1 MQLQFLE
8 GSVPLTKAY
17 EQTSNGLTKTPYPF
31 IWEFTSH
38 NETVSSL
45 AQLEAALKAHA
56 ALGHCLLKGQLA
68 RPLVKESRA
77 GTTNTNQETE
87 LVVLDL
93 DGLPMKS
100 VDAFLDALGLGDISY
115 VVQWSASYSIEN
127 KDLRCHVF
135 MLLDKPMAAPLLK
148 QWLIQLNH
156 TVTQL
161 HDAMSLTKTGMAI
174 KWPLDVSACQNDK
187 LIYIAPP
194 VLKGIKD
201 PIPRAKR
208 ITLVK
213 KAKDKLSIASTV
225 HSTDKNKE
233 LTHKRITTLREAAG
247 LPARKFTYKMHGTT
261 EVMVK
266 PDASVV
272 TEMKIERGFAYFNL
286 NGGDSWAYYHPESNP
301 DYIFNF
307 KGEPAYLTK
316 ELLPDYWAQIASQ
329 PKISSSG
336 ELYLVFCD
344 RNTGV
349 YWRGT
354 YNQATDQLD
363 IRPAK
368 NETQVRAF
376 AKQFGVPLGDYIPEW
391 DLSFDPND
399 NVRVDPQNLTVNT
412 FQPSPYMLAVGKRV
426 PKQIPPT
433 IFKVLHHALGGVDE
447 ITDHFINWLAYIVQK
462 RDKATTMWVLHGV
475 PGTGKGQLMNRIL
488 RPLMGAAQC
497 STIHMEQLAE
507 PYNHW
512 MKGALLCFVDEVQ
525 TKALA
530 NESMVLAKLKTW
542 SAEPMIP
549 IREMYAGS
557 VERRNYSSFILF
569 SNMPDPVNIPRN
581 DRRFN
586 VGRYQETRLQISD
599 RELDGIKDELQDF
612 YNFLHH
618 YKVDRQAV
626 LEPLNSA
633 DRDQLLSIS
642 ESSAD
647 AVASALLG
655 GSFEFFVD
663 QLPTDQ
669 NYMSN
674 AKDFNRVENYKRA
687 LTEILASTSP
697 ANGKCSIARD
707 TLYTLFEYC
716 VGNMPDTPN
725 KFTSFLKHHRIYVT
739 KVWHQTSTVNGIK
752 VEFQDVAQWP
762 AYQTQ
767 INPPPKPSVSTAK
780 KLARVK

>member
-1 MQLQFLE
+1 MHLHFLE
-8 GSVPLTKAY
+8 GPSPLTKAY
-17 EQTSNGLTKTPYPF
+17 EHTPNGLIKTPYPF

-38 NETVSSL
+38 PEDVKGL
-45 AQLEAALKAHA
+45 AQLEALLKSHA

-156 TVTQL
+156 TVPQL

-174 KWPLDVSACQNDK
+174 KWPLDISACQNDK

-194 VLKGIKD
+194 LLKGIKD
-201 PIPRAKR
+201 PVPKGKR
-208 ITLVK
+208 IALVK

-225 HSTDKNKE
+225 NSTDKNKE
-233 LTHKRITTLREAAG
+233 LTHKRIATLREAAG
-247 LPARKFTYKMHGTT
+247 LPSRKYTYKVHGTT
-261 EVMVK
+261 EVMNK

-272 TEMKIERGFAYFNL
+272 TEMKVERGFVYFNL
-286 NGGDSWAYYHPESNP
+286 NGGDSWAYYHPENNP

-307 KGEPAYLTK
+307 KGECAYLTK
-316 ELLPDYWAQIASQ
+316 ELLPDYWAQISSQ
-329 PKISSSG
+329 PKVSSSG

-354 YNQATDQLD
+354 YNQQTDLLE

-376 AKQFGVPLGDYIPEW
+376 AKQYGVPLGDYIPEW

-399 NVRVDPQNLTVNT
+399 NVRVDAQNLSINT
-412 FQPSPYMLAVGKRV
+412 FQPSPYMLAVGKRPV
-426 PKQIPPT
+426 KAIPPT
-433 IFKVLHHALGGVDE
+433 IWKVMHHALGGVPE
-447 ITDHFINWLAYIVQK
+447 ITEHFVNWLSYIIQH

-488 RPLMGAAQC
+488 RPLLGPPQC

-557 VERRNYSSFILF
+557 VERRNYCSFIFF
-569 SNMPDPVNIPRN
+569 SNMPDPVHIPRN

-586 VGRYQETRLQISD
+586 VGRYQP
-599 RELDGIKDELQDF
+599 DELQITDQELDAIKGELQEF
-612 YNFLHH
+612 YNYLYH

-626 LEPLNSA
+626 LKPLNTA
-633 DRDQLLSIS
+633 DRNQLLSIS

-647 AVASALLG
+647 AVADALLTG
-655 GSFEFFVD
+655 NFEFFVD

-669 NYMSN
+669 NYTADARS
-674 AKDFNRVENYKRA
+674 FNRVENYKRA
-687 LTEILASTSP
+687 LSEVLASTHP
-697 ANGKCSIARD
+697 ATGKCAIARD
-707 TLYTLFEYC
+707 TLYILFDYC

-725 KFTSFLKHHRIYVT
+725 KFTSFLKHHRVYIT
-739 KVWHQTSTVNGIK
+739 KVWHQATTVNGIK
-752 VEFQDVAQWP
+752 VEFKDIAQWP
-762 AYQTQ
+762 EYKTQ
-767 INPPPKPSVSTAK
+767 INPPPKPSASPK
-780 KLARVK
+780 KLARVV